1 VQSPVSDPTG
11 RSNRWRTWGYRP
23 RIHCGWLLV
32 AVLLLATACVPPSPP
47 PRNLP
52 TSPAVLDITPAPT
65 LDIDATATIL
75 AGELRPT
82 ATPAGLYVVQPGD
95 TLGAL
100 AEEFGTTVDEI
111 LVANGLTDPN
121 DIQEGQ
127 ELIIPSLLATPQI
140 ETPAPEDAA
149 PEDAAPEGT
158 AAPEDA
164 APEDAAPEDAAPED
178 ATEETEDE
186 EAVDTTAPTPTGE
199 AADDADTPEPAEDAT
214 PTISVTQTP

>member
-1 VQSPVSDPTG
+1 
-11 RSNRWRTWGYRP
+11 
-23 RIHCGWLLV
+23 V

-65 LDIDATATIL
+65 LDIDATATVL

-127 ELIIPSLLATPQI
+127 ELIIPSLLATPQV
-140 ETPAPEDAA
+140 ETSEPEDAEPEDAA
-149 PEDAAPEGT
+149 PEDT
-158 AAPEDA
+158 AAPEATAETEDAEPEDTA
-164 APEDAAPEDAAPED
+164 APE
-178 ATEETEDE
+178 ATAETEDA
-186 EAVDTTAPTPTGE
+186 EAADTTTPTATGE
-199 AADDADTPEPAEDAT
+199 AADDADTPEPAENTT